1 MQPMS
6 AAPKRGMRALSGILR
21 WLALLA
27 VGVLIGLAAGR
38 YLIDRPTVATDTVDV
53 PVTFRVEEGTLGRT
67 LRLPATGVWEVAGTI
82 QSPAS
87 GVITAVIAKSGLL
100 KPGDVLL
107 RIDERPVVLVPGEVP
122 AFREMKVGTRGRDV
136 SALQRYLAGQGYKVD
151 KTLSRY
157 STVTK
162 AAVRRWQGK
171 LRVPQTGVV
180 GLGDVVF
187 VSQTDLGAP
196 LRWTPSVATGATL
209 GAGAPIL
216 ERLAAAPTLTIEFG
230 GSAPAQLEPGLAAEA
245 VFPGGARRHVLLSS
259 IHQDLGRVWATLDPI
274 NEPLCS
280 GAECLELVPASG
292 ETPVDVTFTLV
303 PETTGP
309 LVPAAAV
316 QSDAAGHA
324 FVQLPDGSRK
334 LVEVRVA
341 SGGSVIVDGVNVG
354 DEIVLP

>member
-6 AAPKRGMRALSGILR
+6 AAPKRGMRALTGIR
-21 WLALLA
+21 WVALL
-27 VGVLIGLAAGR
+27 VIGVLIGLAAGR
-38 YLIDRPTVATDTVDV
+38 YVIDRPTVAADTADA

-67 LRLPATGVWEVAGTI
+67 LRLPATGAWEVAGTI
-82 QSPAS
+82 QSPAG
-87 GVITAVIAKSGLL
+87 GVITAVVAKSGLL

-107 RIDERPVVLVPGEVP
+107 CIDEHPVVLVPGEVP
-122 AFREMKVGTRGRDV
+122 AFREMRVGTRGRDV
-136 SALQRYLAGQGYKVD
+136 TALQRYLASQGYKVD

-180 GLGDVVF
+180 RLGDVVF
-187 VSQTDLGAP
+187 VLQADLGAP

-230 GSAPAQLEPGLAAEA
+230 GSAPAQLEPGLAAEV
-245 VFPGGARRHVLLSS
+245 VFPGGARRTVVLSS
-259 IHQDLGRVWATLDPI
+259 IHQEQGRTWATLDPTDGA
-274 NEPLCS
+274 LCN
-280 GAECLELVPASG
+280 GADCLELVPASG
-292 ETPVDVTFTLV
+292 ETPVDATFTLV
-303 PETTGP
+303 PDTTGP
-309 LVPAAAV
+309 LVPAAAI

-324 FVQLPDGSRK
+324 FVQLPDGTRQP
-334 LVEVRVA
+334 VEVRVA